1 MAFNWKAFATGFLS
15 DQAEQMEKRRL
26 LNEKYKEQMEEEYR
40 VARNTYSKRK
50 AVVGQTMNE
59 VAKLRSLGASD
70 QHIKAAVASGPEAV
84 FELSTALGKA
94 SGKMGGTKLS
104 HAQVDA
110 YISGADLFEE
120 HDASVREFVESSYG
134 LGRTQEDD
142 VPYEQPNIFERAFG
156 VNLKEGTRARLD
168 QEKAYD
174 GLSKMDVIELSRQEA
189 YQSLMPGSFLTLDSA
204 VLYDPFEV
212 NKSFSSFV
220 KSEIKAVQDTQ
231 AYMAETD
238 IDKKR
243 EMTEAAAYDAALMYQ
258 GRYGDQF
265 VENLPVGLQSLMGN
279 KYDVLKA
286 SSNTPE
292 NSDVVQATR
301 IAIGSEL
308 GNSVETEKVKAV
320 FAPDGTVLS
329 MSILDPRTKNFI
341 PVEPSQYEQQ
351 MSKAEAMGFI
361 VRPPRDMSATG
372 LGPEGLFGPDVTVEA
387 LTPEGAM
394 TAEEITQATEKALQ
408 YPTAASRAQENIE
421 NQQALRSA
429 MADYTLEEWEGMS
442 RKEREEKGLPV
453 RNLDLAF
460 AGKDAFKK
468 FPDPTEEDIAI
479 SDATMPTE
487 EKAEV
492 GRVVDAW
499 SAYIAERGITDP
511 EEMIKSWRETAT
523 KNKLPK
529 MYIDQ
534 VEKRLK
540 ESLGING

>member
-1 MAFNWKAFATGFLS
+1 
-15 DQAEQMEKRRL
+15 
-26 LNEKYKEQMEEEYR
+26 
-40 VARNTYSKRK
+40 
-50 AVVGQTMNE
+50 
-59 VAKLRSLGASD
+59 
-70 QHIKAAVASGPEAV
+70 
-84 FELSTALGKA
+84 
-94 SGKMGGTKLS
+94 
-104 HAQVDA
+104 
-110 YISGADLFEE
+110 
-120 HDASVREFVESSYG
+120 
-134 LGRTQEDD
+134 
-142 VPYEQPNIFERAFG
+142 
-156 VNLKEGTRARLD
+156 
-168 QEKAYD
+168 
-174 GLSKMDVIELSRQEA
+174 
-189 YQSLMPGSFLTLDSA
+189 MPGSFLTLDSA

-460 AGKDAFKK
+460 AGKDAFKE

-479 SDATMPTE
+479 ADATMPIE
-487 EKAEV
+487 EKTEV
-492 GRVVDAW
+492 DRVVEKWLTYVENA
-499 SAYIAERGITDP
+499 GIKDP
-511 EEMIKSWRETAT
+511 KEVISSWRETAE
-523 KNKLPK
+523 KNNLPEVA
-529 MYIDQ
+529 I
-534 VEKRLK
+534 KRYEEGLK
-540 ESLGING
+540 KRFNLNG

>member
-1 MAFNWKAFATGFLS
+1 
-15 DQAEQMEKRRL
+15 
-26 LNEKYKEQMEEEYR
+26 
-40 VARNTYSKRK
+40 
-50 AVVGQTMNE
+50 
-59 VAKLRSLGASD
+59 
-70 QHIKAAVASGPEAV
+70 
-84 FELSTALGKA
+84 
-94 SGKMGGTKLS
+94 
-104 HAQVDA
+104 
-110 YISGADLFEE
+110 
-120 HDASVREFVESSYG
+120 
-134 LGRTQEDD
+134 
-142 VPYEQPNIFERAFG
+142 
-156 VNLKEGTRARLD
+156 
-168 QEKAYD
+168 
-174 GLSKMDVIELSRQEA
+174 
-189 YQSLMPGSFLTLDSA
+189 
-204 VLYDPFEV
+204 
-212 NKSFSSFV
+212 
-220 KSEIKAVQDTQ
+220 
-231 AYMAETD
+231 
-238 IDKKR
+238 
-243 EMTEAAAYDAALMYQ
+243 
-258 GRYGDQF
+258 
-265 VENLPVGLQSLMGN
+265 
-279 KYDVLKA
+279 
-286 SSNTPE
+286 
-292 NSDVVQATR
+292 
-301 IAIGSEL
+301 
-308 GNSVETEKVKAV
+308 
-320 FAPDGTVLS
+320 

-351 MSKAEAMGFI
+351 MNKAESMGFI
-361 VRPPRDMSATG
+361 TRPPRDVSATG

-421 NQQALRSA
+421 NQQELRSA

-479 SDATMPTE
+479 ADATMPAE

-511 EEMIKSWRETAT
+511 EEMIQSWRETAA